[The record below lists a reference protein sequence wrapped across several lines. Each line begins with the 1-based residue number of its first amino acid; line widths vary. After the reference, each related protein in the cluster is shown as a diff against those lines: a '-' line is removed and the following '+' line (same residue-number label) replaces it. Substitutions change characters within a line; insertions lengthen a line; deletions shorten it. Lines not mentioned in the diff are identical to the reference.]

1 MCGGADGLSSANKSW
16 NLCGFIR
23 RGIPRHVFEQSVCQK
38 RTNFCSMGTR
48 ESNQFWSRV
57 EKSIL
62 RFHEISPWFCLWKK
76 KKVELKIE
84 SISWQ
89 KWQKLVTLIFNHIL
103 FAFEKVHNIQ
113 NADLLKSLVK
123 AQLNKKW
130 KDKRIVSFNIR
141 QFWRKL
147 HNLLHNY
154 IKLTHS

>member
-1 MCGGADGLSSANKSW
+1 MPRSLQEMQFCLYAVVRTDGLSSANKSW

-76 KKVELKIE
+76 KWVKHRKYFLIKMTKTCYINISSHFICIWKGSQHTKCRPSKEFGEGPLKQE
-84 SISWQ
+84 MKGQ
-89 KWQKLVTLIFNHIL
+89 KDCLI
-103 FAFEKVHNIQ
+103 
-113 NADLLKSLVK
+113 
-123 AQLNKKW
+123 
-130 KDKRIVSFNIR
+130 
-141 QFWRKL
+141 
-147 HNLLHNY
+147 
-154 IKLTHS
+154 